1 MTNKEIVENLREL
14 IRKIEEGE
22 KSCSPDEGDFCHL
35 VSDRAN
41 EDSSLSPSR
50 GEVDGMYV
58 PSEIDVETHDGFCV
72 YTSCYEMGCLPWFY
86 PIDQDIARVLLG
98 NQAMVVR
105 DDSDRFLFLDIE
117 TTGLVGSGTLSFLTG
132 FGRWRNSRFEV
143 MQYFLSDREKEPTM
157 LEHMADVTNRDSVLV
172 TFNGSSFDIPIL
184 TGRFIL
190 NGLSPEK
197 SYKSIL
203 AHIDLFSLVRKFG
216 KHPVYGLSLKESV
229 ARFIGT
235 RRSDDI
241 PGHLIPALYF
251 IYEQDR
257 DIAVLEQVFA
267 HNRMDVI
274 DMVGLLRI
282 LGEVC
287 LRGPDVCD
295 DPFTLAGVGKFHLQK
310 GDVDRARRYMQASYY
325 GFDKRGIRSK
335 AGYANMRRLAEVMRK
350 EGNWDDAAHIWE
362 GLIREGQA
370 IPHDYL
376 WLARYHEVYGND
388 IAKAL
393 DIVEDGIMFFEAI
406 QKPIPN
412 PLLSR
417 KRRLERL
424 L

>member
-98 NQAMVVR
+98 NQDMVVR

-143 MQYFLSDREKEPTM
+143 IQYFLSDREKEPAM

-287 LRGPDVCD
+287 LSGPDVCD

>member
-1 MTNKEIVENLREL
+1 MTNKEIVENLRKL

-143 MQYFLSDREKEPTM
+143 MQYFLSDREKEPAM

-287 LRGPDVCD
+287 LSGPDVCD

>member
-1 MTNKEIVENLREL
+1 
-14 IRKIEEGE
+14 
-22 KSCSPDEGDFCHL
+22 
-35 VSDRAN
+35 
-41 EDSSLSPSR
+41 
-50 GEVDGMYV
+50 
-58 PSEIDVETHDGFCV
+58 
-72 YTSCYEMGCLPWFY
+72 
-86 PIDQDIARVLLG
+86 
-98 NQAMVVR
+98 
-105 DDSDRFLFLDIE
+105 
-117 TTGLVGSGTLSFLTG
+117 
-132 FGRWRNSRFEV
+132 
-143 MQYFLSDREKEPTM
+143 
-157 LEHMADVTNRDSVLV
+157 
-172 TFNGSSFDIPIL
+172 
-184 TGRFIL
+184 
-190 NGLSPEK
+190 
-197 SYKSIL
+197 
-203 AHIDLFSLVRKFG
+203 
-216 KHPVYGLSLKESV
+216 
-229 ARFIGT
+229 
-235 RRSDDI
+235 
-241 PGHLIPALYF
+241 LIPALYF

>member
-98 NQAMVVR
+98 NQDMVVR

-287 LRGPDVCD
+287 LSGPDVCD

>member
-143 MQYFLSDREKEPTM
+143 IQYFLSDREKEPAM

>member
-1 MTNKEIVENLREL
+1 MTNKDIVENLREL

>member
-190 NGLSPEK
+190 NGLSPKK

>member
-14 IRKIEEGE
+14 IRKIEESE
-22 KSCSPDEGDFCHL
+22 KPRSLAEGDFGHL

-41 EDSSLSPSR
+41 EDSSLRPSR
-50 GEVDGMYV
+50 AEVDGMY
-58 PSEIDVETHDGFCV
+58 SLSTTDVETHDGFCV

-86 PIDQDIARVLLG
+86 PIDQDVARFLLG
-98 NQAMVVR
+98 NRAMVVPEN
-105 DDSDRFLFLDIE
+105 SDQFLFLDIE

-143 MQYFLSDREKEPTM
+143 TQYFLSDREKERTM
-157 LEHMADVTNRDSVLV
+157 LEHMVEVTKTDYCLV
-172 TFNGSSFDIPIL
+172 TFNGSSFDIPVL
-184 TGRFIL
+184 TSRFIL
-190 NGLSPEK
+190 NGLTPDR
-197 SYKSIL
+197 SYESAF

-216 KHPVYGLSLKESV
+216 KHPIYGLSLKESV

-235 RRSDDI
+235 RRSNDI
-241 PGHLIPALYF
+241 AGHLIPALYF

-257 DIAVLEQVFA
+257 DIAVLEEVFA

-310 GDVDRARRYMQASYY
+310 GDVDRARRYMQASYS

-362 GLIREGQA
+362 ELIREGQA

-376 WLARYHEVYGND
+376 WLARYHEVVGND

>member
-98 NQAMVVR
+98 NQDMVVR

-143 MQYFLSDREKEPTM
+143 IQYFLSDREKEPAM

>member
-35 VSDRAN
+35 VSDRAT

>member
-1 MTNKEIVENLREL
+1 MTNKDIVENLREL

-98 NQAMVVR
+98 NQAMVVP
-105 DDSDRFLFLDIE
+105 DNSDRFLFLDIE

>member
-1 MTNKEIVENLREL
+1 MTNKDIVENLREL

-190 NGLSPEK
+190 NGLSPKK

>member
-14 IRKIEEGE
+14 IRKIEESE
-22 KSCSPDEGDFCHL
+22 KSCSPDEGDSCHL
-35 VSDRAN
+35 VSDRAT

-58 PSEIDVETHDGFCV
+58 PSEIDVETYDGFCV

-86 PIDQDIARVLLG
+86 PIDQDIARFLLG
-98 NQAMVVR
+98 NQAMVVP
-105 DDSDRFLFLDIE
+105 DNSDRFLFLDIE

-143 MQYFLSDREKEPTM
+143 IQYFLSDREKEPAI

-229 ARFIGT
+229 ARFTGT

>member
-143 MQYFLSDREKEPTM
+143 MQYFLSDREKEPMM

>member
-86 PIDQDIARVLLG
+86 PIDQDIARFLLG
-98 NQAMVVR
+98 NQAMVVP
-105 DDSDRFLFLDIE
+105 DNSDRFLFLDIE

-143 MQYFLSDREKEPTM
+143 MQYFLSDREKEPAI

-197 SYKSIL
+197 SYESIL

-282 LGEVC
+282 LGEIC

>member
-35 VSDRAN
+35 VSDRAT

-406 QKPIPN
+406 QKPILN